1 MGARRRPLAE
11 HLILV
16 SIDGLRPAHYLEA
29 TSPAPA
35 LRQLFLQGA
44 HAAAVRSV
52 FPSLTYPAHTT
63 LVTGALPARHGIV
76 EDRALEA
83 IENPPWLSDAAL
95 IRVPTLWDAVRARG
109 GTTAAVGWPV
119 SVGAAIDW
127 NIPDVWPGAEERFID
142 AVRAAA
148 TPPGLLDEIEREATG
163 RLSAGNY
170 SNRLLSHDIRVA
182 TMAAWLFERHRPTLL
197 LVHTQAVVQVPQE
210 PDWRNPRRAR
220 AVAASDQVVSML
232 LERVERAGAWD
243 RTAVV
248 VTGDHGMLEVHTQIR
263 PNIWLVDA
271 GLRPPRLG
279 DGPWAATFHAIGGA
293 ALLRVRDPDGD
304 AADAVRRA
312 LEALPAPLRATFRIV
327 ERDELDALGSDP
339 VAPFALAAAPGFVLD
354 SRTDGPVLRP
364 NPGMSHGHHP
374 ALPEMHT
381 GFVAAGAGIRP
392 GAVAPLLPLTA
403 VAALVAALLDLDFD
417 APDGMLY
424 PGLLAG

>member
-16 SIDGLRPAHYLEA
+16 SVDGLRPAHYLEA

-35 LRQLFLQGA
+35 LRQLFLHGA
-44 HAAAVRSV
+44 HATAVRSV

-76 EDRALEA
+76 EDRALDA

-95 IRVPTLWDAVRARG
+95 IRVPTLWDAVHARG

-127 NIPDVWPGAEERFID
+127 NIPDVWPGSEDRFID

-170 SNRLLSHDIRVA
+170 SNRLLSHDLRVA
-182 TMAAWLFERHRPTLL
+182 MMAAWLFERHRPTLL

-210 PDWRNPRRAR
+210 PDWRNPRRGR

-279 DGPWAATFHAIGGA
+279 EAPWQATFHAIGGA
-293 ALLRVRDPDGD
+293 ALLHVRDPGGG
-304 AADAVRRA
+304 AAHAVRRT
-312 LEALPAPLRATFRIV
+312 LDALPAALRGTFRIV

-339 VAPFALAAAPGFVLD
+339 AAPFALAAAPGFVLD

-364 NPGMSHGHHP
+364 NPGMSHGHDP

-392 GAVAPLLPLTA
+392 GAVAPLLPLTGIA
-403 VAALVAALLDLDFD
+403 PLVAALLDLDFD
-417 APDGMLY
+417 APDGMPY